1 MEQKLT
7 KRNKYQP
14 KANPRNWHYREK
26 QSGWNF
32 TMYIYIF
39 ILSDTDASATMT
51 IEEKRDNFLCLFLRI
66 IAIPRL
72 QPKDIEPLVHKE
84 VPKNSSKAAT

>member
-1 MEQKLT
+1 MQIQETGIIEKS
-7 KRNKYQP
+7 
-14 KANPRNWHYREK
+14 KADGIS
-26 QSGWNF
+26 QC
-32 TMYIYIF
+32 IYII